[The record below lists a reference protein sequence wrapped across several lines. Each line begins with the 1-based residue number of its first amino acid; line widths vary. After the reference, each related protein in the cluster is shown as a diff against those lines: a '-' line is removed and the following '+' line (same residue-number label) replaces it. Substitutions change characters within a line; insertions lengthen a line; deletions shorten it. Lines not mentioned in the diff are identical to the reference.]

1 MIFLKRKYYK
11 TGELSKIYNLGRD
24 SLKYYEKLG
33 LLNPGRDTNSY
44 RMYTIKDICNLNLI
58 KELRSLDFSM
68 QRIKEYLENRNVRT
82 TKKMLQEE
90 IKLIDQKL
98 DELTIHKESLN
109 KRLSSIDNTLDHTN
123 FNRIELLYM
132 NKRKALTVNSNV
144 SFDENVDYL
153 IQRLNEKFDDKF
165 YVLGNSN
172 FGAVFDTKSVSNGI
186 FNNYKSIFC
195 LLDDKATNFNL
206 TIEEGYYVTYTYKGD
221 YKKTAKIIPM
231 LFKFIEFNNYTILG
245 DPIEIYKIDI
255 YETSLEDEYVTQVQ
269 IPVQLVSDLYEF

>member
-1 MIFLKRKYYK
+1 MKRKYYK

-68 QRIKEYLENRNVRT
+68 QKIKEYLENRNVDT
-82 TKKMLQEE
+82 TKEMLLEE
-90 IKLIDQKL
+90 VRFIDEKLE
-98 DELTIHKESLN
+98 ELSSHKESLH
-109 KRLSSIDNTLDHTN
+109 KRLSSINNTVEHTN

-132 NKRKALTVNSNV
+132 PKRKVLTVNSNV
-144 SFDENVDYL
+144 TFDENVDYL

-172 FGAVFDTKSVSNGI
+172 FGAVFDTKSVTKGV
-186 FNNYKSIFC
+186 FNNYKYIFC
-195 LLDDKATNFNL
+195 LLDDDAKNYDF
-206 TIEEGYYVTYTYKGD
+206 IIDEGYYVTYTYKGN
-221 YKKTAKIIPM
+221 YKQIRKILPM

-245 DPIEIYKIDI
+245 DPLEIYKIDI
-255 YETSLEDEYVTQVQ
+255 YETSIEDEYVTQVQ
-269 IPVQLVSDLYEF
+269 IPVKLLSDIYDL

>member
-1 MIFLKRKYYK
+1 MKRKYYK

-58 KELRSLDFSM
+58 KELRILDFSM
-68 QRIKEYLENRNVRT
+68 QKIKEYLENRNVDT
-82 TKKMLQEE
+82 TREMLLEE
-90 IKLIDQKL
+90 VRFIDEKLE
-98 DELTIHKESLN
+98 ELSSHKESLH
-109 KRLSSIDNTLDHTN
+109 KRLSSINNTVEHTN

-132 NKRKALTVNSNV
+132 PKRKVLTVNSNV
-144 SFDENVDYL
+144 TFDENVDYL

-172 FGAVFDTKSVSNGI
+172 FGAVFDTKSVTKGV
-186 FNNYKSIFC
+186 FNNYKYIFC
-195 LLDDKATNFNL
+195 LLDDDAKNYDF
-206 TIEEGYYVTYTYKGD
+206 IIDEGYYVTYTYKGN
-221 YKKTAKIIPM
+221 YKQIRKILPM

-245 DPIEIYKIDI
+245 DPLEIYKIDI
-255 YETSLEDEYVTQVQ
+255 YETSIEDEYVTQVQ
-269 IPVQLVSDLYEF
+269 IPVKLLSDIYDL

>member
-1 MIFLKRKYYK
+1 MKRKYYK

-68 QRIKEYLENRNVRT
+68 QKIKEYLENRNVDT
-82 TKKMLQEE
+82 TREMLLEE
-90 IKLIDQKL
+90 VRFIDEKLE
-98 DELTIHKESLN
+98 ELSSHKESLH
-109 KRLSSIDNTLDHTN
+109 KRLSSINNTVEHTN
-123 FNRIELLYM
+123 FNRIELLYIP
-132 NKRKALTVNSNV
+132 KRKVLTVNSNV
-144 SFDENVDYL
+144 TFDENVDYL

-172 FGAVFDTKSVSNGI
+172 FGAVFDTKSVTKGV
-186 FNNYKSIFC
+186 FNNYKYIFC
-195 LLDDKATNFNL
+195 LLDDDAKNYDF
-206 TIEEGYYVTYTYKGD
+206 IIDEGYYVTYTYKGN
-221 YKKTAKIIPM
+221 YKQIKKILPM

-245 DPIEIYKIDI
+245 DPLEIYKIDI
-255 YETSLEDEYVTQVQ
+255 YETSIEDEYVTQVQ
-269 IPVQLVSDLYEF
+269 IPVKLLSDIYDL

>member
-1 MIFLKRKYYK
+1 MKKKYYK

-68 QRIKEYLENRNVRT
+68 QRIKEYLENRNVDT
-82 TKKMLQEE
+82 TKQMLKEE
-90 IKLIDQKL
+90 IKLIDEKL
-98 DELTIHKESLN
+98 EELTTHKESLN
-109 KRLSSIDNTLDHTN
+109 KRLSSIDNTLEHTN

-132 NKRKALTVNSNV
+132 GKRKALTVNSNV
-144 SFDENVDYL
+144 TFDDNVDYL

-172 FGAVFDTKSVSNGI
+172 FGAVFDTKSVSKGV

-195 LLDDKATNFNL
+195 LLNDNATNYDIL
-206 TIEEGYYVTYTYKGD
+206 IDEGYYVTYTYKGD
-221 YKKTAKIIPM
+221 YKQTAKILPM

-245 DPIEIYKIDI
+245 DPLEIYKIDI
-255 YETSLEDEYVTQVQ
+255 YETAKKDEYVTQVQ
-269 IPVQLVSDLYEF
+269 IPVKLLSDLCEF

>member
-1 MIFLKRKYYK
+1 MKRKYYK

-68 QRIKEYLENRNVRT
+68 QKIKEYLENRNVDT
-82 TKKMLQEE
+82 TREMLLEE
-90 IKLIDQKL
+90 VRFIDEKLE
-98 DELTIHKESLN
+98 ELSSHKESLH
-109 KRLSSIDNTLDHTN
+109 KRLSSINNTVEHTN

-132 NKRKALTVNSNV
+132 TKRKVLTVNSNV
-144 SFDENVDYL
+144 TFDENVDYL

-172 FGAVFDTKSVSNGI
+172 FGAVFDTKSVTKGV
-186 FNNYKSIFC
+186 FNNYKYIFC
-195 LLDDKATNFNL
+195 LLDDDAKNYDF
-206 TIEEGYYVTYTYKGD
+206 IIDEGYYVTYTYKGN
-221 YKKTAKIIPM
+221 YKQIKKILPM

-245 DPIEIYKIDI
+245 DPLEIYKIDI
-255 YETSLEDEYVTQVQ
+255 YETSIEDEYVTQVQ
-269 IPVQLVSDLYEF
+269 IPVKLLSDIYDL